1 MYATHSPMP
10 QRNAFSVSGAYRS
23 IGVETGVSTA
33 NPHKLIA
40 LLFDGVQESMAQAR
54 GALRDRQ
61 VQAKGRAI
69 GRAVRIVEEGLKGGL
84 DLTAGGEL
92 ARNLHDLYA
101 YLTLRLTQANLNS
114 DDAALAECQRLIEPI
129 ANAWAAIEPRRQA
142 A

>member
-10 QRNAFSVSGAYRS
+10 QRNAFAVSGAYRS